1 MNIYFWNVVLTLFW
15 GLLLRIS
22 GNTENGKRAFCTIT
36 ALQWILISGLRGMTV
51 SKDMYTYKIKFYD
64 AMNMEWKSV
73 FDKFYLV
80 YVEGNEGKDPG
91 YDVFTKIVQLFTDD
105 YQVFLFVCA
114 SIFFIGMA
122 VWIFK
127 YSEYPLLSM
136 ILFDSFLYSFFALT
150 GIRQTLAT
158 VLVVFIGSKY
168 IRDREFKKFIILAI
182 VAYTLHKSSLTVLV
196 FYFIS
201 RIPITRKYI
210 VGLLALFPVLFVL
223 REPYFNI
230 IGTIV
235 GYEYDEFENT
245 GAYMFTFLYLMVVF
259 VSLIFLPWIKQ
270 NCYNYQM
277 YFNAMFMGMVLIP
290 LVFVNPA
297 AMRAVQ
303 YFSLYLMLYIPQL
316 VKTFEVKLRGP
327 MYTLLVAVLLLA
339 TNAFARTDYT
349 FFWQ

>member
-22 GNTENGKRAFCTIT
+22 GNTTNGKRAFCTIT

-51 SKDMYTYKIKFYD
+51 SKDMLTYKIKFYD
-64 AMNMEWKSV
+64 AMNMEWKDV

-80 YVEGNEGKDPG
+80 YVAGNEGKDPG
-91 YDVFTKIVQLFTDD
+91 YDVFTKIVQLFTND

-114 SIFFIGMA
+114 ALFFIGMA
-122 VWIFK
+122 VWVFK

-158 VLVVFIGSKY
+158 ILVVFLGSRY
-168 IRDREFKKFIILAI
+168 IKERNFRKFIILAI
-182 VAYTLHKSSLTVLV
+182 VAYTLHKSSLTVLA
-196 FYFIS
+196 FYFVS

-210 VGLLALFPVLFVL
+210 VSLLALFPVLFIL

-245 GAYMFTFLYLMVVF
+245 GAYMFTFLYLMVVL

-270 NCYNYQM
+270 NCYNYQL
-277 YFNAMFMGMVLIP
+277 YFNAMFMGMILIP

-327 MYTLLVAVLLLA
+327 MYTFLVAVLLLA
-339 TNAFARTDYT
+339 TNAFSRTDYT